1 VWCNALAM
9 PRNRA
14 KSRRAKKTPD
24 RAPPP
29 GNPQAAVSVARLG
42 SVAALA
48 FVMVSLPVV
57 LIIGAILS
65 FVFDVV

>member
-1 VWCNALAM
+1 M

-14 KSRRAKKTPD
+14 KSRRAKKQTPD

-29 GNPQAAVSVARLG
+29 PNPQAAVSVARLG

-57 LIIGAILS
+57 LIIGAILI
-65 FVFDVV
+65 FVFDVI

>member
-1 VWCNALAM
+1 M
-9 PRNRA
+9 PRG
-14 KSRRAKKTPD
+14 KSRRPKKTSD

-29 GNPQAAVSVARLG
+29 ENPQAAISVARLG

-57 LIIGAILS
+57 LIIGAILI
-65 FVFDVV
+65 FVFDVI